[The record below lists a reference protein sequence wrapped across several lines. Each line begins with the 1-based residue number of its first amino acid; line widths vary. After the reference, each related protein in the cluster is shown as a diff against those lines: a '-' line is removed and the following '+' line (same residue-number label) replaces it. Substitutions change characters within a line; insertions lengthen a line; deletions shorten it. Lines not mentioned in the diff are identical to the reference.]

1 MFKFSKYFFIKD
13 RKVSLLDVSTDML
26 KYIIVL
32 EIIFE

>member
-13 RKVSLLDVSTDML
+13 RKVILLDVSTDML